1 MVYFSFIILFLPED
15 LIDHEHIYWKEFKK
29 IKGLLL
35 LDL

>member
-15 LIDHEHIYWKEFKK
+15 LIIHEHIYLKELEK
-29 IKGLLL
+29 IKGLLI

>member
-15 LIDHEHIYWKEFKK
+15 LINHEHIYWKELEK
-29 IKGLLL
+29 IKGLLI